1 MSILQV
7 ADVVAGYGR
16 VEALHGVSIT
26 VERGDAVTIIGSNGA
41 GKTTL
46 LKTIAG
52 LIRPNAGRVLLEG
65 EDISTWPAE
74 KRCRAGIALVPEGRQ
89 VFAGMSVMDHLL
101 LGAYSRRRT
110 AGVKKDL
117 ERIMELFPV
126 LRERS
131 AQLGGTLSGG
141 QQQVMVIGRA
151 LMGRPKVLLLDEP
164 SLGLAPLAVREV
176 VNKLV
181 ELASDGTTLVL
192 VEQNAKAAFK
202 VASRGYVLSRGEM
215 IIEDDID
222 HLRNDA
228 RVQAAY
234 LGING

>member
-1 MSILQV
+1 MSVLEV

-16 VEALHGVSIT
+16 VEALHGVSIN
-26 VERGDAVTIIGSNGA
+26 VARGEAVTIIGSNGA

-52 LIRPNAGRVLLEG
+52 LIRPKTGRLLLDG
-65 EDISTWPAE
+65 EDVTSWSAE

-89 VFAGMSVMDHLL
+89 VFPGMSVMDHLL
-101 LGAYSRRRT
+101 LGAYGRRHKT
-110 AGVKKDL
+110 GVKDDL
-117 ERIMELFPV
+117 ERIMELFPI

-131 AQLGGTLSGG
+131 TQLGGTLSGG

-151 LMGRPKVLLLDEP
+151 LMSRPKVLLLDEP
-164 SLGLAPLAVREV
+164 SLGLAPLAVQEV

-181 ELASDGTTLVL
+181 ALALDSTTLVL

-202 VASRGYVLSRGEM
+202 VASRGYVLSRGE
-215 IIEDDID
+215 IVIEDDIN
-222 HLRNDA
+222 HLRNDE